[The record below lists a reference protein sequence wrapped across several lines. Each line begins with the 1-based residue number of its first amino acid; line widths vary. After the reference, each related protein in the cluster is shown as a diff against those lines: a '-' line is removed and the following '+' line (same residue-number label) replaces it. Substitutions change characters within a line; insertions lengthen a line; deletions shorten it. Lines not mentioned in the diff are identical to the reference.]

1 MVLRE
6 VNDDGHE
13 DWEGLVLVG
22 LENIEE
28 VVILEETHGSVSHL
42 QMITTNT
49 LDNTLEEPL
58 NQWFDVLDFADLNN
72 LLKLGEE
79 KRLLDTVSKGPKL
92 EKTLEERN
100 SQGAVLREEEHG
112 APEELLVELAACLH
126 LVERYDHIV
135 EELNVLLPQG
145 HSEPGD
151 DARQDV
157 EELGRAIELVRLV
170 YQSVEALVHRLP
182 DHFPSGNQLCI
193 KLVQNVLEVVA
204 FHRFFSVQQVEEL
217 LHELGRDV
225 DLQLTDLNRLIDH
238 KLEEEFVN
246 ALKVGPSGVHFFLLL
261 HTCLRKVQI
270 ALLDIGKRSENI
282 LFNHLHDQV

>member
-42 QMITTNT
+42 QMITANT

-58 NQWFDVLDFADLNN
+58 NQWFDVLDFADLND

-112 APEELLVELAACLH
+112 APEKLLVELAACLH

-157 EELGRAIELVRLV
+157 EELGRTVEFMSLVD
-170 YQSVEALVHRLP
+170 QSVEALINCLP
-182 DHFPSGNQLCI
+182 
-193 KLVQNVLEVVA
+193 
-204 FHRFFSVQQVEEL
+204 
-217 LHELGRDV
+217 
-225 DLQLTDLNRLIDH
+225 
-238 KLEEEFVN
+238 
-246 ALKVGPSGVHFFLLL
+246 
-261 HTCLRKVQI
+261 
-270 ALLDIGKRSENI
+270 
-282 LFNHLHDQV
+282 NHLTSWDQL